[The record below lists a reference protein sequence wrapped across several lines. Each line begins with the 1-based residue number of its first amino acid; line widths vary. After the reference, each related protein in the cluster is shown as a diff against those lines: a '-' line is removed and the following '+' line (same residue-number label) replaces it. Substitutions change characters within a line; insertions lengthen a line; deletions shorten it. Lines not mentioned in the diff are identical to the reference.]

1 MMTTLRSKIG
11 ALLVKPALKKTLKT
25 FDLQEYGG
33 APLLGL
39 NGLVVKTHGSSKAIE
54 IKNSILQCV
63 TFKEQKINE
72 KIKDKVILKDE
83 YEGPEIMEYDALRK
97 VTAAILGMDPEE
109 IRPDMTF
116 LTDLGADSLD
126 VYQIVM
132 GVEEELGITIPAE
145 KVEKIETVQE
155 AVDLIKSV
163 K

>member
-1 MMTTLRSKIG
+1 M
-11 ALLVKPALKKTLKT
+11 
-25 FDLQEYGG
+25 
-33 APLLGL
+33 
-39 NGLVVKTHGSSKAIE
+39 
-54 IKNSILQCV
+54 
-63 TFKEQKINE
+63 
-72 KIKDKVILKDE
+72 E
-83 YEGPEIMEYDALRK
+83 YEALRK

-132 GVEEELGITIPAE
+132 GVEKELGITIPAE
-145 KVEKIETVQE
+145 KVEKITTVQE

>member
-1 MMTTLRSKIG
+1 M
-11 ALLVKPALKKTLKT
+11 
-25 FDLQEYGG
+25 
-33 APLLGL
+33 
-39 NGLVVKTHGSSKAIE
+39 
-54 IKNSILQCV
+54 
-63 TFKEQKINE
+63 
-72 KIKDKVILKDE
+72 E
-83 YEGPEIMEYDALRK
+83 YEALRK

-145 KVEKIETVQE
+145 KIEKITTVQE
-155 AVDLIKSV
+155 AVDLSKSV